1 MSKELLDTIEHM
13 LENDDEVIAPVKRI
27 WKVLQVDDKYHT
39 LEIPVFSEFSELL
52 HSDGRFEFMHPV
64 NYDDMYNE
72 SGERIDREIEMESL
86 GFYSGERIKL
96 KKIQV
101 TGEMLAKMIE
111 RSSNRMMEA
120 LKKAWETKSED
131 SKAEKRLLEI
141 MQKAQKLEKDIQ
153 KIVKKIRESEDQ

>member
-1 MSKELLDTIEHM
+1 MSKELIDTIEHM
-13 LENDDEVIAPVKRI
+13 LENEDEVIVPVKRI
-27 WKVLQVDDKYHT
+27 WKILQVDDKYHN

-52 HSDGRFEFMHPV
+52 HSDNRFEFMHPV
-64 NYDDMYNE
+64 NYDDMYDA

-96 KKIQV
+96 KKIPM
-101 TGEMLAKMIE
+101 TGAMLAKMIE

-120 LKKAWETKSED
+120 LKKAWETKPED
-131 SKAEKRLLEI
+131 SKAGNRLLEI

-153 KIVKKIRESEDQ
+153 KIVKKIREEENQ